1 MDVLLARRKRDVP
14 RYLPQSDAPVGVEG
28 LSGGPV
34 TTHATRH
41 EGRRLRL
48 EPPRVGGQPVP
59 TRPGRKVRLQYRRLR
74 VPCVAT
80 GVIVEGED
88 DGLWVEVHTVERLQR
103 RLWARVPL
111 QVDVEVEVPAAEP
124 GGDPEYLAGVT
135 EDISAGGALVR
146 TDEELERGWELRVW
160 LVLPGEDEER
170 EFRARV
176 VHTSED
182 ERGGGRRRHR
192 AGVEFLGVDHE
203 AREHLV
209 RFTLA
214 RERELRR
221 RQTGLDR

>member
-14 RYLPQSDAPVGVEG
+14 RYLPQPDAPVGVEG

-34 TTHATRH
+34 TTHATRN

-48 EPPRVGGQPVP
+48 EPPRVGGQAVP
-59 TRPGRKVRLQYRRLR
+59 ARPGRKVRLQYRRLR

-80 GVIVEGED
+80 GVIVEGD
-88 DGLWVEVHTVERLQR
+88 DEGLWVEVHTVERLQR

-111 QVDVEVEVPAAEP
+111 QIDVEIEVPPEEP
-124 GGDPEYLAGVT
+124 GGDPEYLSGVT
-135 EDISAGGALVR
+135 EDIGAGGVLVR
-146 TDEELERGWELRVW
+146 TDEELERDWRVRVW
-160 LVLPGEDEER
+160 FVLPGEAAER

-182 ERGGGRRRHR
+182 ERGGRRRRHR
-192 AGVEFLGVDHE
+192 AGVEFLDVDTE
-203 AREHLV
+203 LREHLV
-209 RFTLA
+209 RFTLH

-221 RQTGLDR
+221 RETGLDG